1 MRRRTLLKGLSGAL
15 ACTLPWAARA
25 AYPDKPVRII
35 VPLPAASPADVLAR
49 VLAERLQRLWGQP
62 VVVENR
68 PGATGM
74 IGLDAVARAAPD
86 GYTVGIMFLSH
97 TVLPAL
103 FGKVSYRTDG
113 DFAPIA
119 NLVWLYNVLMVPPGS
134 EYTDVRSLV
143 EQAKRQ
149 PGKLSY
155 GSGGNGSPAH
165 LLGAAFCQAAGIDML
180 HVPFKGPAE
189 AAQALMGGY
198 VQTMFATASVAVPLA
213 QSGKL
218 RALAVTRDGGMSA
231 LPGVPTL
238 AEAGVPAYNLK
249 EWEGIVAPAGTP
261 PDLIAKWNGAMQSI
275 LADAEVR
282 NKLAGLGM
290 EAAQA
295 NTPAEFTGL
304 IRGELQRWSAFVSEQ
319 KLRNG

>member
-15 ACTLPWAARA
+15 ACTLPWSTRA
-25 AYPDKPVRII
+25 AYPDKPLRII

-119 NLVWLYNVLMVPPGS
+119 NLVWLYNVLMVAPGS
-134 EYTDVRSLV
+134 DITDVRSLV

-180 HVPFKGPAE
+180 HVPYKGPAE
-189 AAQALMGGY
+189 AVQALMGGY
-198 VQTMFATASVAVPLA
+198 VQTMFATASIAVPLA

-218 RALAVTRDGGMSA
+218 RALAVTRDGGMGA
-231 LPGVPTL
+231 LPGIPTL

-249 EWEGIVAPAGTP
+249 EWEGVVAPAGTP
-261 PDLIAKWNGAMQSI
+261 ADLIAKWNGAMTTI
-275 LADAEVR
+275 LAEPQVR
-282 NKLAGLGM
+282 EKLAGLGM
-290 EAAQA
+290 EAADA
-295 NTPAEFTGL
+295 NTPTAFAGL